1 VDRRAFLA
9 SSFGLLAAP
18 LAAEAQQTGKSPSK
32 AFRIAMVSTGQAR
45 SASFLVAFEQRLRE
59 LGYVE
64 GQNLVIEF
72 RTAEGKTERFPGI
85 MAELVRLNPDL
96 IVAGG
101 PEAMLRAARQATATI
116 PVVFVAIDFDPVA
129 RGYMASLARPG
140 GNITGVVVRQ
150 LELAAKRLELLK
162 EALPRVTRIA
172 VLWDSFSADQANET
186 ENAGRSLRLQL
197 QLVELQNPPYD
208 FASAFKAAESGRA
221 EAVLSSASPVLWRE
235 RARIAEQAAKYRLPV
250 VGPFREFAEAGALF
264 TYGVN
269 LSEMYR
275 HAALHVDKILRGAKP
290 TDLPIEQPTRFE
302 MVVNLRTAKIL
313 GLTIPPSVLVRADE
327 VIE

>member
-1 VDRRAFLA
+1 MDRRAFLA
-9 SSFGLLAAP
+9 GSAALLGAP
-18 LAAEAQQTGKSPSK
+18 LAAEGQQTGKSPSK

-101 PEAMLRAARQATATI
+101 PEAMLGAARQATATI

-129 RGYMASLARPG
+129 RGHVASLARPG
-140 GNITGVVVRQ
+140 TGVVVRQ

-172 VLWDSFSADQANET
+172 VLWDSFSADQATET
-186 ENAGRSLRLQL
+186 KSASRSLRLQL
-197 QLVELQNPPYD
+197 QLVELQNPPCD
-208 FASAFKAAESGRA
+208 FAGAFKAVESGRA

-250 VGPFREFAEAGALF
+250 IGPFREFAEAGALL

-269 LSEMYR
+269 LSDMYR

-302 MVVNLRTAKIL
+302 MAVNLKTAKAL
-313 GLTIPPSVLVRADE
+313 GLTIPPSLLLRADQ